1 MLRSGDKLRFTATE
15 VQRLDVLGIE
25 VQHVKTEQELGEALL
40 PWLDGL
46 AEVRPDLLEKM
57 VRELAEAKGM
67 KSPPRLSVV
76 PSADSPGQ

>member
-15 VQRLDVLGIE
+15 VQRLDGLGIE
-25 VQHVKTEQELGEALL
+25 VEHVRTKRDLGEALL